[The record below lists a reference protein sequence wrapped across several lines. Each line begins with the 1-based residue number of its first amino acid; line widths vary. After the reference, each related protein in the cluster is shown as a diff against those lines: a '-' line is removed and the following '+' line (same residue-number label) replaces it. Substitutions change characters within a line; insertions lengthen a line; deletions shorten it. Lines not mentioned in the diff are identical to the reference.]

1 MFQAQLGEATRKYG
15 IFITMLNLERRNYP
29 MQVSIIATAKV
40 HDLIGLVCWKCTIE
54 YPDCTLKYN
63 LSLFIL

>member
-1 MFQAQLGEATRKYG
+1 
-15 IFITMLNLERRNYP
+15 MLNLERRNYP

-54 YPDCTLKYN
+54 YPDCTLKYIHFYFYVPK
-63 LSLFIL
+63 FIYYNQIIK

>member
-1 MFQAQLGEATRKYG
+1 
-15 IFITMLNLERRNYP
+15 MLNLERRNYP

-54 YPDCTLKYN
+54 YPDCTLKY
-63 LSLFIL
+63 ILHNCKKVKEIK

>member
-1 MFQAQLGEATRKYG
+1 
-15 IFITMLNLERRNYP
+15 MLNLERRNYP

-54 YPDCTLKYN
+54 YPDCTLKYI
-63 LSLFIL
+63 LYIITFINIKTFI